1 MLQDYCV
8 EIPYAHSSDFDR
20 IEGKDISFSN
30 FALLLKKVIY
40 LSAQLG
46 VFIKVGEV
54 RLGEIN
60 FGGVGIFFLLFVF
73 DFFCL

>member
-1 MLQDYCV
+1 M

-20 IEGKDISFSN
+20 IEGKNISFSN
-30 FALLLKKVIY
+30 FALFLQEVVY

-54 RLGEIN
+54 GLGEVN
-60 FGGVGIFFLLFVF
+60 FGGIGIFFLFFVF
-73 DFFCL
+73 DLFCL